1 MHVGV
6 YSYACTYSCN
16 MSLCVKLLRSRRMS
30 PEELAVYTHDI
41 TLGGSSEVLQRKAIH
56 RIYGDKAH
64 DIIDGLMKNPSV
76 AVPVVLKRCVY
87 VCVRTCTY
95 SIYMYMCVC
104 AHVRITVYVCVCCVF
119 VGICMYECMC
129 VHRVC

>member
-76 AVPVVLKRCVY
+76 AVPVVLKRCV
-87 VCVRTCTY
+87 
-95 SIYMYMCVC
+95 CVC
-104 AHVRITVYVCVCCVF
+104 AHLYIQYIHVYVCVCTCAYNCICV
-119 VGICMYECMC
+119 CLLC
-129 VHRVC
+129 VCWHMHV